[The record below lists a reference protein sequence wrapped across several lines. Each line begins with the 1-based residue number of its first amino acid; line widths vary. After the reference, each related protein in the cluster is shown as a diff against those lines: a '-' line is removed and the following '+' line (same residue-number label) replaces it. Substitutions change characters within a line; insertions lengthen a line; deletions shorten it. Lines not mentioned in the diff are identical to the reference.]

1 MANERIIEELGK
13 LFNVKDV
20 TSIDDIVAAGYNE
33 ADVATAK
40 QLVMN
45 RIDPISWIRNNV
57 VTKHPAYGS
66 IKFDLYDYQEKIIK
80 IFLKKHFVIALKS
93 RQVGMST
100 VSQAFSL
107 WAAMN
112 YSNYNVLILSVSQRT
127 ANSFLSKIKFMYDNL
142 PDNVFKLKT
151 VTDNKL
157 SIEFENGSKI
167 AAIPST
173 RQSALGES
181 INLLIIDE
189 AAFIRNI
196 GDVYQGA
203 YPTLSRAFSSISGKP
218 YGIMIISTPNGVS
231 GDGKFYYDMY
241 TKAIRNE
248 NSFVPI
254 KIHWSLI
261 PEYDDQWYENQ
272 CRTLNWNYQ
281 RIAAELELSFVS
293 SGDTFIPGPVLD
305 TIDTQ
310 KPLVADFNRSLWIW
324 EYPKPGEVY
333 VVGVDVAYGNKEDYS
348 TIQII
353 NARTLEQVAEY
364 ESNTIRVDDFANIII
379 YLAKRYNNAYTNIER
394 NTCGKILI
402 EKILDK
408 TNGVGI
414 NLYRD
419 TNPGDLKEANSK
431 NNSKFNIGTLVTG
444 QSRPMILG
452 NMYEIIIN
460 NYVEGLDNIASPE
473 DENFNAKARFQ
484 ALISGKTEN
493 AIKKI
498 GIIKSKRLL
507 DQLFRFVRNSEN
519 KFEADH
525 DDLIFAYS
533 HALYCYSKS
542 KEILLK
548 DYASILTKSFNV
560 NTKNSKESMSD
571 MIDFMKKF
579 SGNGY
584 WHNIDIDALEN
595 EAEDNDL
602 SYNSHINDD
611 NGTVKIIKSFYNF

>member
-1 MANERIIEELGK
+1 
-13 LFNVKDV
+13 
-20 TSIDDIVAAGYNE
+20 
-33 ADVATAK
+33 
-40 QLVMN
+40 
-45 RIDPISWIRNNV
+45 
-57 VTKHPAYGS
+57 
-66 IKFDLYDYQEKIIK
+66 
-80 IFLKKHFVIALKS
+80 
-93 RQVGMST
+93 
-100 VSQAFSL
+100 
-107 WAAMN
+107 
-112 YSNYNVLILSVSQRT
+112 
-127 ANSFLSKIKFMYDNL
+127 MYDNL

-493 AIKKI
+493 TIKKI

-548 DYASILTKSFNV
+548 DYASILTKSFSV

-571 MIDFMKKF
+571 MVDFMKKF

-584 WHNIDIDALEN
+584 WQNIDIDALEN
-595 EAEDNDL
+595 EAEDSDL